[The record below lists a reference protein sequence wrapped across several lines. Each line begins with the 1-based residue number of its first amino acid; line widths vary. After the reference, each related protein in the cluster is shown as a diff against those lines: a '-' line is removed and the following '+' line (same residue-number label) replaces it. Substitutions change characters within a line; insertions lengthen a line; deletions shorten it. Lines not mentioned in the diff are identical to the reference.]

1 MREYKS
7 AKMRGKEGEVVRR
20 NSGDLVA
27 KQPTGD
33 FREEGSRCSDAT
45 SGRLPCTGR
54 EDGGTMVKLHG
65 GSLFTVQIDDVM

>member
-33 FREEGSRCSDAT
+33 FPRGGVEVFRCYLGACPALVARMVV
-45 SGRLPCTGR
+45 RL
-54 EDGGTMVKLHG
+54 
-65 GSLFTVQIDDVM
+65 